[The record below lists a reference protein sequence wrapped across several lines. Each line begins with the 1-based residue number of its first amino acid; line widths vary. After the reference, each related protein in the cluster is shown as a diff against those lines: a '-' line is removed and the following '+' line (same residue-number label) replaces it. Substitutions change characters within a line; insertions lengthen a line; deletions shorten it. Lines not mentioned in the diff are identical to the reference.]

1 MPSPL
6 SGTASG
12 LNPDD
17 DELYLNLAR
26 IYVTMGERDK
36 ARAVLDELMERKPG
50 NATAT
55 KALGGIGGKM
65 IPVIVLLIEAIALS
79 GRVVNI
85 SEPPSE
91 RLSPPMLIAPGA
103 PPVLSFRYF
112 DATDRGR
119 FGNLGLMTDDAG
131 H

>member
-1 MPSPL
+1 
-6 SGTASG
+6 
-12 LNPDD
+12 
-17 DELYLNLAR
+17 
-26 IYVTMGERDK
+26 
-36 ARAVLDELMERKPG
+36 
-50 NATAT
+50 
-55 KALGGIGGKM
+55 M
-65 IPVIVLLIEAIALS
+65 IQLVALLIQAIVLS
-79 GRVVNI
+79 GRVVDI

-91 RLSPPMLIAPGA
+91 RLSPPLLIAPGA

>member
-1 MPSPL
+1 M
-6 SGTASG
+6 
-12 LNPDD
+12 
-17 DELYLNLAR
+17 NLL
-26 IYVTMGERDK
+26 V
-36 ARAVLDELMERKPG
+36 AVL
-50 NATAT
+50 
-55 KALGGIGGKM
+55 
-65 IPVIVLLIEAIALS
+65 IEMIALS

-85 SEPPSE
+85 SETPSE
-91 RLSPPMLIAPGA
+91 RLSPPMLIAPGR

>member
-1 MPSPL
+1 
-6 SGTASG
+6 
-12 LNPDD
+12 
-17 DELYLNLAR
+17 
-26 IYVTMGERDK
+26 
-36 ARAVLDELMERKPG
+36 
-50 NATAT
+50 
-55 KALGGIGGKM
+55 M
-65 IPVIVLLIEAIALS
+65 IAVIVLLIEAIVAS
-79 GRVVNI
+79 GRVVDL

>member
-1 MPSPL
+1 
-6 SGTASG
+6 
-12 LNPDD
+12 
-17 DELYLNLAR
+17 
-26 IYVTMGERDK
+26 
-36 ARAVLDELMERKPG
+36 
-50 NATAT
+50 
-55 KALGGIGGKM
+55 M
-65 IPVIVLLIEAIALS
+65 IEVIALLIQAIALS
-79 GRVVNI
+79 GRVVDM

-112 DATDRGR
+112 DASDRGR